1 MDSLFLDTSFI
12 IALEDA
18 DDQNHRPAVAY
29 WKSFKRNPR
38 KIIITSY
45 IFDETV
51 TFLKRRINHE
61 KAAEVGNL
69 MLSSPTVELIH
80 ISEGHFDK
88 GWRLFLKYHDKGF
101 SFTDCISFLIME
113 ENGIKKALT
122 FDEHFRQMGINIEPS

>member
-1 MDSLFLDTSFI
+1 MASLFLDTSFI

-18 DDQNHRPAVAY
+18 DDQNHHPAVAY

-38 KIIITSY
+38 KIVITSY

-51 TFLKRRINHE
+51 TFLKRRISHE
-61 KAAEVGNL
+61 KAAEVGKL

-80 ISEGHFDK
+80 ISEEHFDK
-88 GWRLFLKYHDKGF
+88 GWRQFLKYRDKGF
-101 SFTDCISFLIME
+101 SFTDCISFLVME